1 MKKNT
6 LGIIGIS
13 ALGLVLAGTG
23 VAQAY
28 GGSSSQNTSMTGNKT
43 NFSQE
48 RRGDFQ
54 KIFDTTDY
62 QTWKNA
68 MSNTKM
74 GAQILEKINENNFS
88 RFVEMHKLLQAGD
101 KTGAEVIRVEL
112 GLPEMGPGTAR
123 LENGERKGNFGKAQ
137 NEAVR
142 TAIENKDFSAWKTAI
157 AQMPNAENML
167 EKVNESNFAKLLE
180 MHNLM
185 QAGDR
190 DGAEII
196 REDLDLVRPFNPEN
210 KAGMMR
216 GARHMEKNTTTQN

>member
-112 GLPEMGPGTAR
+112 GLPQVGPQNGVMGRGR
-123 LENGERKGNFGKAQ
+123 FDKGQ
-137 NEAVR
+137 NEVVQ
-142 TAIENKDFSAWKTAI
+142 TAIENKDFSAWKEAV
-157 AQMPNAENML
+157 AETLMGSKML
-167 EKVNESNFAKLLE
+167 ETINESNFSQLVE

-185 QAGDR
+185 QVGDR
-190 DGAEII
+190 DGAEAI
-196 REDLDLVRPFNPEN
+196 REELGLERPEMGQRQG
-210 KAGMMR
+210 KMMR
-216 GARHMEKNTTTQN
+216 GNKNNLSTQTQS